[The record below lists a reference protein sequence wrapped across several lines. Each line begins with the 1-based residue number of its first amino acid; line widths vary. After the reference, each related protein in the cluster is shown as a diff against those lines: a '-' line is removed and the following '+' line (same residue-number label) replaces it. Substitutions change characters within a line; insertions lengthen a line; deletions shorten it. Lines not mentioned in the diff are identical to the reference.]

1 LIDKSRH
8 YKQLQ
13 DAAELARKMQYKA
26 AGVIM
31 EDRIAITISSGR
43 ISPVFDVARTACVFV
58 GKDDNPV
65 ATIELPSSLAQRAD
79 VLAKHGI
86 TRLVCG
92 AISRQA
98 HILVENTGIR
108 VIGFVAGEAS
118 EILAAARSNRLPDRH
133 YAMPGCRNCCR
144 RRHERRGCGQ
154 P

>member
-1 LIDKSRH
+1 
-8 YKQLQ
+8 
-13 DAAELARKMQYKA
+13 MQYKA

-31 EDRIAITISSGR
+31 ENRIAITISSGR

-92 AISRQA
+92 AISRPA
-98 HILVENTGIR
+98 RCLLEGYGIR
-108 VIGFVAGEAS
+108 VIGFVAGEAD
-118 EILAAARSNRLPDRH
+118 EIIAAIKDDRLPDVRF
-133 YAMPGCRNCCR
+133 AMPGCRQCCGRGR
-144 RRHERRGCGQ
+144 RRHGWSN
-154 P
+154 PAP